1 MRKST
6 VILGVGCAL
15 GVLGV
20 IGCRHGDKLHGHAT
34 VSDPVGMMVVRD
46 HVSGKEG
53 VFEAIDGEAKPLS
66 PTKVVVAPAPTGN
79 AKPTVLPEKLTAKAL
94 PAENIFS
101 PVAPAVKTPV
111 VTAIPT
117 AKVTTP
123 VVTSAPLPFPMAA
136 AVKPTPAPVVEPAP
150 QVVKDYTKGA
160 LPSLA
165 ADSKAGHAPDFKWV
179 VGELAYSHAKKEW
192 RLRYAGLESDD
203 RYGGSVTLSGAD
215 QFAEKMESGK
225 LVHVEGEVL
234 DKDAKT
240 APRFRVTALTPVAQ

>member
-1 MRKST
+1 MRNLT
-6 VILGVGCAL
+6 AILGVGCAL
-15 GVLGV
+15 GVLGT
-20 IGCRHGDKLHGHAT
+20 IGCRHADRQHGHT
-34 VSDPVGMMVVRD
+34 PVSDPVGMMVVRE
-46 HVSGKEG
+46 HSSGKEG
-53 VFEAIDGEAKPLS
+53 VFEAIDGDAKPLS
-66 PTKVVVAPAPTGN
+66 PTKVVVAPTPTGS
-79 AKPTVLPEKLTAKAL
+79 AKPTALPEKLTAKAL

-123 VVTSAPLPFPMAA
+123 VVTSAPLLFPPAA
-136 AVKPTPAPVVEPAP
+136 ATKPTPAPVVEPTP
-150 QVVKDYTKGA
+150 QVVTDFTKGA

-165 ADSKAGHAPDFKWV
+165 GNSKAGHAPDFKWV

-192 RLRYAGLESDD
+192 RLRYAGLDSDD

-215 QFAEKMESGK
+215 QFADRMESGK
-225 LVHVEGEVL
+225 LVHVEGEML

-240 APRFRVTALTPVAQ
+240 APRFRVKALTPVAQ